1 MAKSPPRIDRMAR
14 ESGLEKPYDLAWG
27 IISMLAHGNDTTSLV
42 QESDLLPACVE
53 AARSFLE
60 AIHLIVRNCVR
71 EHRSTVATEIEA
83 ILNVS
88 TFS

>member
-1 MAKSPPRIDRMAR
+1 MAR

-27 IISMLAHGNDTTSLV
+27 IISLLAHGNDTTSLV
-42 QESDLLPACVE
+42 QENDLLLACVE

-60 AIHLIVRNCVR
+60 AIHLIVLNRVR
-71 EHRSTVATEIEA
+71 EHRLTVATEIEA
-83 ILNVS
+83 ILGVS